1 QAFVP
6 DGEGTGRGVAGYHPE
21 DPRGGAGAAGPVPRL
36 VDGLGIHLQRARLHG
51 FTERELQDAR
61 VALVAEAEEAVRR
74 EATRPAREVLRQI
87 NEDVTRGGSPMSAA
101 QTLALLKRLLPGITV
116 REVSDAFAA
125 AFDPRGAI
133 FIAELPASDDVPSE
147 ADFLALGRAAVAV
160 EPGKP

>member
-61 VALVAEAEEAVRR
+61 AALIAEAEEAVRR
-74 EATRPAREVLRQI
+74 EATRPARAVLREI
-87 NEDVTRGGSPMSAA
+87 NEEVTRGGALMSAA
-101 QTLALLKRLLPGITV
+101 QTLALRQRLLPDITA
-116 REVSDAFAA
+116 RQGSDARAP
-125 AFDPRGAI
+125 AFHPQRAI
-133 FIAELPASDDVPSE
+133 FIAAPPWS
-147 ADFLALGRAAVAV
+147 RA
-160 EPGKP
+160 